1 MVCLFEALHLADI
14 TTWYYYHHY
23 FYFHFY
29 FYCSFHFCLFEATH
43 YCWYFTTTPTTLCL
57 ILHFKWFACLE
68 RFTWLTTPGS
78 PLPPLLRESVP
89 LPLKHF
95 LLKNTSKYRTR
106 KKLCLFLFT
115 ARSKDLYDVIA
126 TATCIF
132 ATFRQQS
139 SWSKTHRSVIQWLFR
154 WKRLKLIL
162 IGFFHGSWIVITQT
176 KSLAYIFFML

>member
-1 MVCLFEALHLADI
+1 MVCLFEAVYLADI
-14 TTWYYYHHY
+14 TTWYYYHHLY
-23 FYFHFY
+23 YFHFY

-43 YCWYFTTTPTTLCL
+43 YCWYFTTPTTLCL

-106 KKLCLFLFT
+106 KNYVCSSSLPDRKIFT
-115 ARSKDLYDVIA
+115 MSS
-126 TATCIF
+126 
-132 ATFRQQS
+132 QQQLVYLQHFDNNLLGQRPMDPWFSGSSGGNDSNS
-139 SWSKTHRSVIQWLFR
+139 SWFASFMD
-154 WKRLKLIL
+154 
-162 IGFFHGSWIVITQT
+162 HGSWST
-176 KSLAYIFFML
+176 KQSL

>member
-43 YCWYFTTTPTTLCL
+43 YCWYFTTTPTTLCM

-78 PLPPLLRESVP
+78 LFLPSSVSQC
-89 LPLKHF
+89 HF
-95 LLKNTSKYRTR
+95 RWNIFFWRTR
-106 KKLCLFLFT
+106 QSTELEKNYVCSSSLPDRKIFT
-115 ARSKDLYDVIA
+115 MSS
-126 TATCIF
+126 
-132 ATFRQQS
+132 QQQLVYLQHFDNNLLGQRPIDPWFSGSSGGNDSNS
-139 SWSKTHRSVIQWLFR
+139 SWLASFMD
-154 WKRLKLIL
+154 
-162 IGFFHGSWIVITQT
+162 HGSWSPKQ
-176 KSLAYIFFML
+176 SL

>member
-1 MVCLFEALHLADI
+1 M
-14 TTWYYYHHY
+14 
-23 FYFHFY
+23 
-29 FYCSFHFCLFEATH
+29 
-43 YCWYFTTTPTTLCL
+43 

-115 ARSKDLYDVIA
+115 ARLKDLYDVIA

-139 SWSKTHRSVIQWLFR
+139 SWSKTHGSVIQWLFR
-154 WKRLKLIL
+154 WKRLKIIL
-162 IGFFHGSWIVITQT
+162 IGFSHGSWIVITQT
-176 KSLAYIFFML
+176 KSLAYIFFMFLLLCTFLKLDFDF